1 MAVQTQAAPVGG
13 RGTGV
18 MVAETEL
25 HGGALSFP
33 QVIAQ
38 SFTHIAPGIALL
50 LAGTFIA
57 AQVGYNMPLAY
68 LFGAVICLAIAITL
82 ATLASEF
89 PAAASYFTYV
99 SKTLHPR
106 IGFLI
111 GWLYML
117 YDPIT
122 ASICATIFGTLLQ
135 NELQTRWNIFF
146 PWWATTAIMLGVA
159 TWITWNGI
167 KISGRFVLALAL
179 IEIAILTAFGISG
192 LLSPGPGGFTTQSF
206 TSIDPAYG
214 LNGLAF
220 GVSLVI
226 MAYTGFEA
234 AVPVGEESRNPRKYV
249 PWAVIGSI
257 VIASLF
263 MVVAS
268 FGIVNGY
275 GIAQFDK
282 GFAGAP
288 VGAFFD
294 LAQRLW
300 GPGWII
306 LLIVLGNSCFGGV
319 LACSIVTN
327 RLLFGY
333 ARAGV
338 LPKWLAKVDNH
349 VPRNAIIATTII
361 SIFWGFG
368 VGLWI
373 GGDQAYYWTATI
385 LTWAVIVIYGSGA
398 VGVFW
403 YWFRVKRSEFNWF
416 LHFVIPVFAVG
427 ALALSFWLAIPS
439 LTGIFFW
446 TLPINIVWIIA
457 GIGILVYF
465 RSTNREEWL
474 LKSVQYANEHEAT
487 VEELAI
493 LNQEP

>member
-1 MAVQTQAAPVGG
+1 MSVQSQPLSGG
-13 RGTGV
+13 GQHTGV

-38 SFTHIAPGIALL
+38 AFTHIAPGIALL

-82 ATLASEF
+82 ATLAAEF

-99 SKTLHPR
+99 SKTIHPR
-106 IGFLI
+106 AGFLV

-122 ASICATIFGTLLQ
+122 ASICATIFGVVLENQAKTS
-135 NELQTRWNIFF
+135 WNVDI
-146 PWWATTAIMLGVA
+146 PWWLTTAIMLAVA

-167 KISGRFVLALAL
+167 KISGRVVLALAL
-179 IEIAILTAFGISG
+179 IEIAILTLFGLSG
-192 LLSPGPGGFTTQSF
+192 LLSPGTGGFTAVSF
-206 TSIDPAYG
+206 TSIDPKYG

-220 GVSLVI
+220 GVALSI
-226 MAYTGFEA
+226 MAFTGFEA
-234 AVPVGEESRNPRKYV
+234 SVPIGEESRNPRRYV
-249 PWAVIGSI
+249 PWAVVGSI
-257 VIASLF
+257 IIASAF
-263 MVVAS
+263 MVIAS
-268 FGIVNGY
+268 FGIVNGF
-275 GIAQFDK
+275 GTDFDAN
-282 GFAGAP
+282 FAGAP
-288 VGAFFD
+288 VGAFFE

-300 GPGWII
+300 GPAWV
-306 LLIVLGNSCFGGV
+306 LLLVVLGNSCFGGV

-349 VPRNAIIATTII
+349 VPRNAIIVTTII
-361 SIFWGFG
+361 SVIWGFAIG
-368 VGLWI
+368 FWL
-373 GGDQAYYWTATI
+373 GGDNAYFWTATI
-385 LTWAVIVIYGSGA
+385 LTWAVIVIYGAGA

-403 YWFRVKRSEFNWF
+403 YWFRVKRGQFNWF
-416 LHFVIPVFAVG
+416 LHFLIPVFAVAG
-427 ALALSFWLAIPS
+427 LVVSFWLAIPS
-439 LTGIFFW
+439 LTGVFFW
-446 TLPINIVWIIA
+446 TLPINIVWLIA
-457 GIGILVYF
+457 GVGILFYF
-465 RSTNREEWL
+465 RATNKEEWL

-487 VEELAI
+487 VEELAV
-493 LNQEP
+493 LDAEP

>member
-1 MAVQTQAAPVGG
+1 MSVESQPMAGG
-13 RGTGV
+13 GPRTGV

-38 SFTHIAPGIALL
+38 AFTHIAPGIALL
-50 LAGTFIA
+50 LAGSFIA

-82 ATLASEF
+82 ATLAAEF

-99 SKTLHPR
+99 SKTIHPR
-106 IGFLI
+106 AGFLV

-122 ASICATIFGTLLQ
+122 GSICATIFGTVLE
-135 NELQTRWNIFF
+135 NEAKTAWGIDI
-146 PWWATTAIMLGVA
+146 PWWLTFAIMLIVA
-159 TWITWNGI
+159 TWITWRGI
-167 KISGRFVLALAL
+167 KISGRVVLALAL
-179 IEIAILTAFGISG
+179 IEIAILTLFGLSG
-192 LLSPGPGGFTTQSF
+192 LVSPGPGGITAESF

-220 GVSLVI
+220 GVALSI
-226 MAYTGFEA
+226 MAFTGFEA
-234 AVPVGEESRNPRKYV
+234 SVPIGEESRNPRRYV

-257 VIASLF
+257 IIASGF

-268 FGIVNGY
+268 FGIVNGF
-275 GIAQFDK
+275 GSGFDAN
-282 GFAGAP
+282 FAGAP
-288 VGAFFD
+288 VGAFFT

-300 GPGWII
+300 GGGWVLI
-306 LLIVLGNSCFGGV
+306 LVVLANSCFGGL

-338 LPKWLAKVDNH
+338 LPQWLAKVDNH
-349 VPRNAIIATTII
+349 VPRNAVIATTII
-361 SIFWGFG
+361 SIIWGFAIG
-368 VGLWI
+368 FWL
-373 GGDQAYYWTATI
+373 GGDGAYYFTATI
-385 LTWAVIVIYGSGA
+385 LTWAVIVIYGAGA

-403 YWFRVKRSEFNWF
+403 YWWRVKRAEFNWF
-416 LHFVIPVFAVG
+416 LHFVVPVFAVI
-427 ALALSFWLAIPS
+427 ALIISFWLAIPS
-439 LTGIFFW
+439 LTGVYFW
-446 TLPINIVWIIA
+446 TLPINIVWLIV
-457 GIGILVYF
+457 GIGILFYF
-465 RSTNREEWL
+465 RSSNKEEWL

-487 VEELAI
+487 VEELAA
-493 LNQEP
+493 LDTEP

>member
-1 MAVQTQAAPVGG
+1 MSVQSQSAATVGQH
-13 RGTGV
+13 TGV

-25 HGGALSFP
+25 HAGALSFP

-38 SFTHIAPGIALL
+38 ALTHIAPGIALL

-68 LFGAVICLAIAITL
+68 LFGAVICLAIAVTL
-82 ATLASEF
+82 ATLAGEF

-99 SKTLHPR
+99 SKTLNPR
-106 IGFLI
+106 MGFII

-122 ASICATIFGTLLQ
+122 AVVCATIFGAVLESTLQ
-135 NELQTRWNIFF
+135 SRWGIDF
-146 PWWATTAIMLGVA
+146 PWWLTTAIMIGAA
-159 TWITWNGI
+159 TLITWNGI
-167 KISGRFVLALAL
+167 KISGRILLALAL
-179 IEIAILTAFGISG
+179 IELAVLAAFGLSG
-192 LLSPGPGGFTTQSF
+192 LLSPGPGGFTAQAF
-206 TSIDPAYG
+206 TSIDPKYG

-220 GVSLVI
+220 GVALVI
-226 MAYTGFEA
+226 MAFTGFEA
-234 AVPVGEESRNPRKYV
+234 AVPIGEESRNPRKYV
-249 PWAVIGSI
+249 PWAVVGSI

-263 MVVAS
+263 LVLAS
-268 FGIVNGY
+268 FGIVNGF
-275 GIAQFDK
+275 GLNNFDS
-282 GFAGAP
+282 GFAGQP
-288 VGAFFD
+288 VGAFFT
-294 LAQRLW
+294 LAERLW

-338 LPKWLAKVDNH
+338 LPRWLAKVDNH
-349 VPRNAIIATTII
+349 VPRNAIIATTVI
-361 SIFWGFG
+361 SVVWGFG

-373 GGDQAYYWTATI
+373 GGDNAYFWTATI
-385 LTWAVIVIYGSGA
+385 LTWAVIIIYGAGA

-403 YWFRVKRSEFNWF
+403 YWWRVKRDQFNWF
-416 LHFVIPVFAVG
+416 VHFLIPVFAVA

-446 TLPINIVWIIA
+446 TLPINIAWIVV
-457 GIGILVYF
+457 GIGILLYF
-465 RSTNREEWL
+465 RATKREDWL
-474 LKSVQYANEHEAT
+474 LKSVEFAIEHEAT
-487 VEELAI
+487 VEELAM
-493 LNQEP
+493 LEKEP